1 MLLNV
6 ARMSSS
12 CFFTGQLFY
21 VSEYA
26 ILREISAVGDRGQKE
41 LSFPWRGRWGFC
53 SLLGA
58 LSERE
63 AAFPIV
69 RCNRACRTELLLVRL
84 ENMDFLLFRAV
95 LLDGVGDAIGR
106 KGVSLFQMQFL
117 FSGNI

>member
-1 MLLNV
+1 MAGALGLL
-6 ARMSSS
+6 
-12 CFFTGQLFY
+12 LF
-21 VSEYA
+21 
-26 ILREISAVGDRGQKE
+26 AV
-41 LSFPWRGRWGFC
+41 
-53 SLLGA
+53 A

-63 AAFPIV
+63 AAFPIT

-84 ENMDFLLFRAV
+84 ENMDFLLFRAA